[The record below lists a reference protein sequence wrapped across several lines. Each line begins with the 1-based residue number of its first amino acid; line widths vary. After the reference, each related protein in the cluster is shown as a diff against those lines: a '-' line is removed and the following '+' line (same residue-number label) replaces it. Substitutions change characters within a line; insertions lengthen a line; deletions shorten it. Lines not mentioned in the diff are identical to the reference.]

1 MKCAYAIIENQDLR
15 EKYLQRR
22 LANNQQEISTLGMLA
37 TKVAYENGSEWLNE
51 LKNVLEKNITYIESE
66 LHQKTKIK
74 VMKPQGTY
82 LIWLDFS
89 EYQLEDKVLDEK
101 LAEEA
106 GVILNKG
113 ISFGKAGQAHA
124 RLNAA
129 APFSLTEEASKRLV
143 ETFKI

>member
-1 MKCAYAIIENQDLR
+1 MYGLNVNKDNIKKYKYAIVFEG
-15 EKYLQRR
+15 EKSVLKMGSWY
-22 LANNQQEISTLGMLA
+22 EDSTA
-37 TKVAYENGSEWLNE
+37 VAMNGSN
-51 LKNVLEKNITYIESE
+51 
-66 LHQKTKIK
+66 
-74 VMKPQGTY
+74 
-82 LIWLDFS
+82 FS

>member
-1 MKCAYAIIENQDLR
+1 M
-15 EKYLQRR
+15 
-22 LANNQQEISTLGMLA
+22 
-37 TKVAYENGSEWLNE
+37 
-51 LKNVLEKNITYIESE
+51 
-66 LHQKTKIK
+66 
-74 VMKPQGTY
+74 
-82 LIWLDFS
+82 
-89 EYQLEDKVLDEK
+89 DEK

-106 GVILNKG
+106 GVFLNTG

>member
-1 MKCAYAIIENQDLR
+1 
-15 EKYLQRR
+15 
-22 LANNQQEISTLGMLA
+22 
-37 TKVAYENGSEWLNE
+37 
-51 LKNVLEKNITYIESE
+51 
-66 LHQKTKIK
+66 
-74 VMKPQGTY
+74 MKPQGTY

-129 APFSLTEEASKRLV
+129 APFTLIKEASQRLRRNIQSLRILV
-143 ETFKI
+143 EKVFLRMKNMLKSTYE

>member
-1 MKCAYAIIENQDLR
+1 M
-15 EKYLQRR
+15 
-22 LANNQQEISTLGMLA
+22 
-37 TKVAYENGSEWLNE
+37 
-51 LKNVLEKNITYIESE
+51 LEKNITYIESE

-113 ISFGKAGQAHA
+113 ISFGKAHA